1 MRQDKMTTVPIL
13 LPGLLSR
20 KGQNNACAR
29 DLHFARDT
37 FTIIRLSARHTF
49 KPERWDWDTANLNLQ
64 ERERGGEGGG
74 GGVANGVGDG
84 GG

>member
-49 KPERWDWDTANLNLQ
+49 KPERWDWIYFGNKKNNIKHFVTRKTSKITRTD
-64 ERERGGEGGG
+64 
-74 GGVANGVGDG
+74 
-84 GG
+84 